1 MEHSY
6 FNKVKSQA
14 NKSGETGIAA
24 RQLMTIYNAAR
35 QYSEGVFLEL
45 GTDRGQ
51 ATRMLLK
58 ACEET
63 NSKLVSVDIR
73 DCSDILVDQNWHFIK
88 SDSIDRDYIFEAAP
102 ILSKGIDLL
111 YVDSLHTASHVKRE
125 VDIYFEYLNQNSIIF
140 FDDIDSNPYMRG
152 HRKDNP
158 MTELSNRQIFKLIKS
173 IFYNNINQLDLK
185 IALGSTGLVEITKH
199 SELGSKLLS
208 SIEYPSER
216 NIKVINLLR
225 TRFGN
230 YYSQKGDNSDMLIGI
245 E

>member
-1 MEHSY
+1 MNHFY

-14 NKSGETGIAA
+14 DKSGEIGIAA
-24 RQLMTIYNAAR
+24 RQLMSIYNSAR
-35 QYSEGVFLEL
+35 QYSNGVFLEL

-63 NSKLVSVDIR
+63 NSKLISVDIR
-73 DCSDILVDQNWHFIK
+73 DCSKILVDPNWQFVK
-88 SDSIDRDYIFEAAP
+88 SDSTDSEYIFKVAP
-102 ILSKGIDLL
+102 ILTRGIDLL
-111 YVDSLHTASHVKRE
+111 YVDSLHTALHVSKE
-125 VDIYFEYLNQNSIIF
+125 IDAYFEHLNKNSKIF

-158 MTELSNRQIFKLIKS
+158 MTELSNRQIFNLLKS
-173 IFYNNINQLDLK
+173 IFYNNIDQLDMTVS
-185 IALGSTGLVEITKH
+185 LGSTGLVEFTKH
-199 SELGSKLLS
+199 SELGSKLKLATK
-208 SIEYPSER
+208 YPSER
-216 NIKVINLLR
+216 NFKGINLLR

-230 YYSQKGDNSDMLIGI
+230 YYSQKGDNSDMLIGV